1 MKKAG
6 TNNPIF
12 ILDEIDKL
20 GMDFRGDPSS
30 ALLEVLDPEQNFSF
44 NDHYLEVDFDL
55 SNVMFLTTANR
66 IDKIPGPL
74 RDRME
79 ILEFSG
85 YIMVEK
91 LQIAKDHLIPK
102 QIKEHGLRKREINF
116 NDEAI
121 CLLIESY
128 TREAGVR
135 NLERQLAN
143 VCRKVARDIS
153 SKKIKTVKITPNE
166 IFDYLGPIKFH
177 SEVAE
182 RSKQPGVV
190 IGLAWTSFGGDIL
203 FIEATKMPGKGALKL
218 TGKLGDVMKESAQ
231 AAFSYVRANAKKIGI
246 DQDFYKKFDIHVH
259 VPAGA
264 IPKDGPSAGVA
275 MITAIVS
282 LLKNIPIQT
291 GLGMTGEISLRGNI
305 LPIGGLKEKATAAHR
320 AGLKHIIAPELNRK
334 DLVEIPETVQKDLK
348 ITFSKNV
355 EDVLEIALEME
366 NDKENTITKIVGSS
380 ITNGKK

>member
-1 MKKAG
+1 
-6 TNNPIF
+6 
-12 ILDEIDKL
+12 
-20 GMDFRGDPSS
+20 MDFRGDPSS

-55 SNVMFLTTANR
+55 SNIMFITTANR

-79 ILEFSG
+79 VLEFSG
-85 YIMVEK
+85 YIMEEK
-91 LQIAKDHLIPK
+91 LQIALDHLLPK
-102 QIKEHGLRKREINF
+102 QVKEHGLRKREIKFSN
-116 NDEAI
+116 ESI

-143 VCRKVARDIS
+143 VCRKAAREITS
-153 SKKIKTVKITPNE
+153 STRKSINVTPKKVYE
-166 IFDYLGPIKFH
+166 YLGPNKFI

-182 RSKQPGVV
+182 RSQQPGVV
-190 IGLAWTSFGGDIL
+190 IGLAWTAFGGDIL

-231 AAFSYVRANAKKIGI
+231 AAYSYVRANAQKLGL
-246 DQDFYKKFDIHVH
+246 DSTFYKKMDIHVH

-282 LLKNIPIQT
+282 LLTNIPVKESV
-291 GLGMTGEISLRGNI
+291 GMTGEISLRGSV
-305 LPIGGLKEKATAAHR
+305 LPIGGLKEKSTAAHR
-320 AGLKHIIAPELNRK
+320 AGLKHILVPAQNEK
-334 DLVEIPETVQKDLK
+334 DLDDIPEKVLKDLK
-348 ITFSKNV
+348 ISFVK
-355 EDVLEIALEME
+355 DVSAVLKLSLGLE
-366 NDKENTITKIVGSS
+366 NNKVTKSQKSQPIVSAEA
-380 ITNGKK
+380 

>member
-1 MKKAG
+1 M
-6 TNNPIF
+6 
-12 ILDEIDKL
+12 LDEIDKL

-66 IDKIPGPL
+66 VDKIPGPL

-85 YIMVEK
+85 YIIDEK
-91 LQIAKDHLIPK
+91 LQISKKHLIPK
-102 QIKEHGLRKREINF
+102 QIKEHGLRKTEINF
-116 NDEAI
+116 EDDAI
-121 CLLIESY
+121 CLLVESY

-153 SKKIKTVKITPNE
+153 SKKTKKVTITKEKIY
-166 IFDYLGPIKFH
+166 DYLGPIKFH

-182 RSKQPGVV
+182 RTSQPGVV
-190 IGLAWTSFGGDIL
+190 IGLAWTAFGGDIL
-203 FIEATKMPGKGALKL
+203 FIEASKMPGKGALKL

-231 AAFSYVRANAKKIGI
+231 AAFSYVRSNSKSMGI
-246 DQDFYKKFDIHVH
+246 EQDFYKKFDLHIH

-275 MITAIVS
+275 MVTAMVS
-282 LLKNIPIQT
+282 LLTNTPIKNK
-291 GLGMTGEISLRGNI
+291 LGMTGEISLRGNV

-320 AGLKHIIAPELNRK
+320 SGLNHIIAPELNKKDIEEIPSTVLK
-334 DLVEIPETVQKDLK
+334 DLI
-348 ITFSKNV
+348 ITFAKNV
-355 EDVLEIALEME
+355 KVVLNIALGINSKTSINLKEKIKSPQKI
-366 NDKENTITKIVGSS
+366 DKT
-380 ITNGKK
+380 